1 MLCNNDGDGWCNYMP
16 QDKIVIRGARE
27 HNLKNINVTIPR
39 DKLVVITGLSGSG
52 KSSLAFDTIF
62 AEGQRRYVE
71 SLSAYARQFLD
82 KMEKPDVDHIDGLSP
97 AISIDQKGA
106 THNPRSTVGTVT
118 EIYDYLRL
126 LYARIGHQ
134 HCPQCGREVSQ
145 QTIQQIVD
153 AVLSLPEGS
162 RIMLLAPLVQGR
174 KGEYKNIFED
184 MRRAGYVRIRVD
196 GKIYDLSDEIDLDK
210 QKKHTI
216 EVVVD
221 RLIIRKGKKSDTD
234 EATPETQSVPLKR
247 VAERPALYDVNAERE
262 PHVDEEGLEEPTL
275 DSILH
280 NDVDPAFRQRVTDSL
295 ETTLKLGSGVVLVSV
310 IDGEEILFSERAACV
325 YCGISLPEIAPR
337 TFSFNSP
344 HGACPTCTGLGTQQ
358 EIDPELVVT
367 HPELS
372 IAQGAIA
379 PYAKIVNGSQ
389 WHGAIL
395 EALAERYSF
404 SLNTPWRELSADIQ
418 KKILYG
424 TREELTIRY
433 TPQHG
438 RTRSYTVHFEGVIA
452 NLDKRYKETSSEG
465 VREEIEAY
473 MSARVCPTCHGARLK
488 PETLAVT
495 IGGRNIVQVTQLSIN
510 VAQCFFQELEADKR
524 ETPEAA
530 SLPQVVVQA
539 NGHGK
544 QKKDPN
550 SPEISSHLSLL
561 GDPLAKIDTNGALV
575 LGTLTE
581 RERFIARQVL
591 KEIRARLQFLLDVGL
606 DYLTLNRAAMSLSGG
621 EAQRIRLA
629 TQIGSGLMGVLYIL
643 DEPSIGLHQRDNDRL
658 LKTLTRLRNLGNTLL
673 VVEHDEDTMRSADYI
688 IDIGPGAGEHGGYV
702 VADGTY
708 EEIVANTNS
717 LTGDYLS
724 RRKRINIPAE
734 RRAGNGKALVIKGA
748 RENNLK
754 DVTVEIPLGKFV
766 AVTGVSGS
774 GKSTLITDILYHK
787 LSHAFFRAH
796 DKPGAHDAV
805 EGIEHLDKVIDIDQS
820 PIGRTP
826 RSNPAT
832 YTNAFTAIRELF
844 AQVPE
849 ARIRGYTSG
858 RFSFNVKGGRCEA
871 CKGEGIVKIEMNF
884 LPDVYVPCEVC
895 KGRRY
900 NREALEI
907 HYKGKSIA
915 DLLDMTVEEAT
926 SFFANVPS
934 IYNKMKTLNDVG
946 LGYMRLGQPAT
957 TLSGGEAQR
966 VKLATELSRRATG
979 RTVYILDEPTT
990 GLHFADVDRLL
1001 DVLQRLVDAGNSL
1014 IVIEHNLDV
1023 IKSADWVID
1032 LGPEGGDAGGN
1043 IVAQGTPEEVA
1054 ENEQSYTGH
1063 FLKRMF
1069 IEEAA
1074 HANAHQQESVV
1085 AK

>member
-1 MLCNNDGDGWCNYMP
+1 MP
-16 QDKIVIRGARE
+16 QDKIIIRGARE
-27 HNLKNINVTIPR
+27 HNLKNIDVTIPR
-39 DKLVVITGLSGSG
+39 DQLVVITGLSGSG

-82 KMEKPDVDHIDGLSP
+82 KMDKPDVEHIDGLSP

-145 QTIQQIVD
+145 QTLQQIVD
-153 AVLSLPEGS
+153 AVLSLPEGA
-162 RIMLLAPLVQGR
+162 RILLLAPLVQGR
-174 KGEYKNIFED
+174 KGEYKNIFEE
-184 MRRAGYVRIRVD
+184 MRRSGYVRVRVD
-196 GKIYDLSDEIDLDK
+196 GTILDLNDEIELDK

-221 RLIIRKGKKSDTD
+221 RLVIRKGKKQADGAGED
-234 EATPETQSVPLKR
+234 GRENHVRL
-247 VAERPALYDVNAERE
+247 VAERPALYQVTN
-262 PHVDEEGLEEPTL
+262 EEGDVEQELATA
-275 DSILH
+275 LH
-280 NDVDPAFRQRVTDSL
+280 EDVDPAFRQRLTDSL

-310 IDGEEILFSERAACV
+310 IDGEETLFSEKAACV

-358 EIDPELVVT
+358 EIDAELVIT
-367 HPELS
+367 NPDLS
-372 IAQGAIA
+372 ILQGAIA
-379 PYAKIVNGSQ
+379 PWSKMINSSQ
-389 WHGAIL
+389 WHSAIL
-395 EALAERYSF
+395 ESLATRHNF
-404 SLNTPWRELSADIQ
+404 SLNAPWHELSKDVQ
-418 KKILYG
+418 NKLLYG
-424 TREELTIRY
+424 DDEPLTIRY

-438 RTRSYTVHFEGVIA
+438 RTREYSTKFEGVIT
-452 NLDKRYKETSSEG
+452 NLKRRYSETESEG
-465 VREEIEAY
+465 TREEIEGY
-473 MSARVCPTCHGARLK
+473 MSARICPDCHGARLK
-488 PETLAVT
+488 PEALAVT
-495 IGGRNIVQVTQLSIN
+495 VGGRNIVQATRLAINTTQR
-510 VAQCFFQELEADKR
+510 FFQELEA
-524 ETPEAA
+524 EHAA
-530 SLPQVVVQA
+530 AQPVVINPRPQG
-539 NGHGK
+539 NG
-544 QKKDPN
+544 KKN
-550 SPEISSHLSLL
+550 GSKNGSPKTDSLL
-561 GDPLAKIDTNGALV
+561 GDPLAKIDPDGPLV
-575 LGTLTE
+575 LGNLSG
-581 RERFIARQVL
+581 RERLIARQVL
-591 KEIRARLQFLLDVGL
+591 KEIRARIQFLIDVGL
-606 DYLTLNRAAMSLSGG
+606 DYLTIDRAAASLSGG

-643 DEPSIGLHQRDNDRL
+643 DEPSIGLHQRDNERL
-658 LKTLTRLRNLGNTLL
+658 IKTLVRLRNLGNTLL
-673 VVEHDEDTMRSADYI
+673 VVEHDEDTMRAADYI
-688 IDIGPGAGEHGGYV
+688 IDIGPGAGEHGGKV
-702 VADGTY
+702 VAAGTY
-708 EEIVANTNS
+708 DEIVANHDS

-724 RRKRINIPAE
+724 RRKMIETPAQ
-734 RRAGNGKALVIKGA
+734 RRVGNGNALLIRGA

-754 DVTVEIPLGKFV
+754 NIDVEIPLGKFV
-766 AVTGVSGS
+766 AITGVSGS

-787 LSHAFFRAH
+787 LSQTFFRSH
-796 DKPGAHDAV
+796 EKPGAHDAI
-805 EGIEHLDKVIDIDQS
+805 EGLEHLDKVIDIDQS

-832 YTNAFTAIRELF
+832 YTNAFTSIRELF

-849 ARIRGYTSG
+849 SRVRGYASG

-895 KGRRY
+895 QGKRY

-915 DLLDMTVEEAT
+915 DVLDMTVEEAAE
-926 SFFANVPS
+926 FFANVPS
-934 IYNKMKTLNDVG
+934 IQNKMKTLNDVG

-966 VKLATELSRRATG
+966 VKLATELSRRGTG
-979 RTVYILDEPTT
+979 RTMYILDEPTT

-1001 DVLQRLVDAGNSL
+1001 SVLQRLVDAGNT
-1014 IVIEHNLDV
+1014 IVVIEHNLDV
-1023 IKSADWVID
+1023 IKSADWLID
-1032 LGPEGGDAGGN
+1032 LGPDGGDAGGRV
-1043 IVAQGTPEEVA
+1043 IAEGTPEEVA
-1054 ENEQSYTGH
+1054 QNEQSYTGH

-1069 IEEAA
+1069 KEEAEHLA
-1074 HANAHQQESVV
+1074 LHQPNHVV
-1085 AK
+1085 AR